1 MLAPT
6 SRCEWR
12 RGLGIYGQAAVG
24 GDVGGFFRAT
34 AGKHWRA
41 RDSKRSRRIGN
52 AGRSAVDRSDQLA
65 GLARDGQIPGDVDRE
80 MVSPSL
86 RAAINAR
93 LDDVLDQWRNVPQGG
108 DLVLHWPAKL
118 TIRHGQIQAR
128 SVTHRS

>member
-1 MLAPT
+1 M
-6 SRCEWR
+6 
-12 RGLGIYGQAAVG
+12 
-24 GDVGGFFRAT
+24 DV
-34 AGKHWRA
+34 
-41 RDSKRSRRIGN
+41 
-52 AGRSAVDRSDQLA
+52 
-65 GLARDGQIPGDVDRE
+65 QIPGDVDRE